1 MIKYFLLMFL
11 NQQFNDVI
19 PMYNALNESPTGFQG
34 ELPITNEPEIS

>member
-1 MIKYFLLMFL
+1 MFL

-19 PMYNALNESPTGFQG
+19 HMYNTLNESRTGFQG